1 MHIALIANDTR
12 KELMIQFC
20 IAYCGILA
28 KHQLCSTKT
37 TGRLIT
43 ESTGLDIELVLPGRQ
58 GGVQQISS
66 RVNFNEID
74 AVIYFHDA
82 ADEFDMNDNAL
93 IRNCDHNN
101 VPIATNLA
109 TAEIVITAIERG
121 DLDWRNLVNPYSEF
135 NKKHQ
140 NSGSN

>member
-1 MHIALIANDTR
+1 MAHDR
-12 KELMIQFC
+12 KKELMVQFC

-28 KHQLCSTKT
+28 KHNLVSTKT

-121 DLDWRNLVNPYSEF
+121 DLDWRNFVNPYAVS
-135 NKKHQ
+135 H
-140 NSGSN
+140 NSHSDFGSVK

>member
-28 KHQLCSTKT
+28 KHNLCSTKT

-43 ESTGLDIELVLPGRQ
+43 KATGLDIELVLPGRQ

-109 TAEIVITAIERG
+109 TAEIVVTAIERG
-121 DLDWRNLVNPYSEF
+121 DLDWRYYVNPYSEF
-135 NKKHQ
+135 SKRNQNNENK
-140 NSGSN
+140 